1 MTTPTAPGGTIPQG
15 RTAVTGPTGSN
26 LPGSSMSV
34 TKSAV
39 VFLVVAVVGLGVF
52 RWLLTEGERLAPMRV
67 DVTEVVKIYLSYQVI
82 NVPMKLL
89 AFHFHG
95 HSFSQ
100 AILTF
105 T

>member
-1 MTTPTAPGGTIPQG
+1 MPTSTTNVVTRQTTAATGAPGAAAPM
-15 RTAVTGPTGSN
+15 A
-26 LPGSSMSV
+26 SMSV
-34 TKSAV
+34 TKAAV
-39 VFLVVAVVGLGVF
+39 VFLVFSIVGLALF

-67 DVTEVVKIYLSYQVI
+67 DATEVIKIYLSYQAI